1 MQAEPVPGRPKG
13 KGKGKGASTSK
24 PKTASASA
32 APGTTVL
39 PAARVSKIIKAD
51 RDITKCTKE
60 AVFLVSVTAEHF
72 VRRLADAAYTR
83 ARLDQRKVVTYKDV
97 GGFTSLSPLE
107 KGICALS
114 LRNLMY
120 CSKLLRAGSRVLL
133 PRRQV
138 KALLSISSLL

>member
-1 MQAEPVPGRPKG
+1 METEPIAVESAASTSNNVGKGRPKG
-13 KGKGKGASTSK
+13 KATGKAKATSTSVK
-24 PKTASASA
+24 

-83 ARLDQRKVVTYKDV
+83 ARLDQRKLITYKDV
-97 GGFTSLSPLE
+97 G
-107 KGICALS
+107 ALITD
-114 LRNLMY
+114 Y
-120 CSKLLRAGSRVLL
+120 Y
-133 PRRQV
+133 
-138 KALLSISSLL
+138 LLS